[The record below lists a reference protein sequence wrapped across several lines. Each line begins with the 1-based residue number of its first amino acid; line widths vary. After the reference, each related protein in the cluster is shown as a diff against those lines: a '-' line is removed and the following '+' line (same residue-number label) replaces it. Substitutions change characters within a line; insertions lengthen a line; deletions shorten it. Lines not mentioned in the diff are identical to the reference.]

1 MKLLIKNMVCPRCIS
16 AVSDLF
22 VSEGVTVKSINLGD
36 VETQE
41 ELTQDQLLSVGR
53 KLKDIGFEL
62 LDDPRSQLVEHIRL
76 AVQQW
81 VRMDEERPKLSDYLS
96 HHLNKDYSTLSKLF
110 SEVRGVT
117 IERFSILHRI
127 EYVKELLCYSQLSTS
142 EIAYRLGYSSPAH
155 LSSQFK
161 QVTGMTPKEFR
172 ELDKHSR
179 IPLDAL

>member
-36 VETQE
+36 VETVE

-62 LDDPRSQLVEHIRL
+62 LDDPRSQLIEQIRV

-96 HHLNKDYSTLSKLF
+96 RHLNKDYSTISKLF